1 MVASG
6 DIEWNIYVK
15 ILSVSKAQF
24 HCCEQNH
31 DEHWELFHSD
41 IFRDL
46 LLADLTQFVGSAL
59 KRFNNKNII
68 RTILLL

>member
-41 IFRDL
+41 IFWDL
-46 LLADLTQFVGSAL
+46 LLVNPVCGVGA
-59 KRFNNKNII
+59 
-68 RTILLL
+68 